1 MFRRG
6 TVLLANCLIVTAVLL
21 AGCGESKTKEA
32 DSAQSTNQEENPV
45 ENSNKQVNEEK
56 QIYIDESKY
65 EGDELELVKLINLS
79 TKYRNEGNEEEYLK
93 LFDSITIT
101 SLPSTKIASVQ
112 IDNINFM
119 SENVGSVRTTI
130 QYETS
135 TEPSI
140 FTYTFNKKDSEWFIT
155 DID

>member
-6 TVLLANCLIVTAVLL
+6 SALLANCLIVTAVLL
-21 AGCGESKTKEA
+21 ASCGESEKGT
-32 DSAQSTNQEENPV
+32 DSAQSPNPKV
-45 ENSNKQVNEEK
+45 DLTENSNEQVNEEQ

-65 EGDELELVKLINLS
+65 EGDELELVKLINSS

-93 LFDSITIT
+93 LFDSATIT
-101 SLPSTKIASVQ
+101 SLPSEKISSIQV
-112 IDNINFM
+112 DNINFI
-119 SENVGSVRTTI
+119 SEDVGSVRTTI

-135 TEPSI
+135 AEPSI
-140 FTYTFNKKDSEWFIT
+140 FTYTLNKKDRKWFIT